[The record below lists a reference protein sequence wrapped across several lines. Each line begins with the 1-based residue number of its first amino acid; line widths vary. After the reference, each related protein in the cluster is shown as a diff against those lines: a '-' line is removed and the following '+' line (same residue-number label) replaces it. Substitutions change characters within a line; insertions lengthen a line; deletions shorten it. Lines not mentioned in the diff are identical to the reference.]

1 MSSFP
6 QLWIRDRDME
16 RHGRHMGPKVR
27 LYNCDGD
34 RGSPTVLAMAC
45 GEEVKEKAGGPKLV
59 GCGVVPLERFG
70 GDAFV
75 C

>member
-1 MSSFP
+1 
-6 QLWIRDRDME
+6 
-16 RHGRHMGPKVR
+16 MGPKVR